1 MTEHHRA
8 TPEQWAAL
16 EEQSAPEYDNTI
28 LELRARV
35 EALEASARIGQL
47 AAPAN
52 TSPPATRLH
61 SYKVGKAEPI
71 EDWSKGHMLV
81 NPTPTTE
88 DRPGGLVQRVAKAVA
103 FEGCTAYV
111 AVYGKEARAAIR
123 EVAEWLRAGRM
134 LHAAELLEQEAD
146 RG

>member
-1 MTEHHRA
+1 MTDQHRA

-52 TSPPATRLH
+52 TEA
-61 SYKVGKAEPI
+61 
-71 EDWSKGHMLV
+71 
-81 NPTPTTE
+81 
-88 DRPGGLVQRVAKAVA
+88 RPGGLAERVALRIAHK
-103 FEGCTAYV
+103 GCFAPEES
-111 AVYGKEARAAIR
+111 YGQEARAAIR
-123 EVAEWLRAGRM
+123 EVAAWLSE
-134 LHAAELLEQEAD
+134 HTDDDAAAYWAARLEQEAD
-146 RG
+146 R